1 MNYLG
6 IDKKRSTETVKQLN
20 QLLANYHVYY
30 QNLRNFHWNI
40 NGENFFDLHVQ
51 FEALYSDAR
60 LKIDEIAER
69 ILTLR
74 HRPTSNMSEYLQASK
89 IKEAGNVA
97 IDREMVGVVLENHAK
112 LISCM
117 RDVLKAAEELGDE
130 GTIDMVAG
138 FLSALEKKSWML
150 DAWHTRKIEPVPVQS
165 N

>member
-6 IDKKRSTETVKQLN
+6 IDKKKSLETVKQLN

-30 QNLRNFHWNI
+30 QNLRNFHWNVD
-40 NGENFFDLHVQ
+40 GENFFDLHVQ

-97 IDREMVGVVLENHAK
+97 TDREMVSIVLENHAK

-117 RDVLKAAEELGDE
+117 RDVLKAAGDMDDE

-150 DAWHTRKIEPVPVQS
+150 DAWNTRKIEPVSVQS

>member
-1 MNYLG
+1 M
-6 IDKKRSTETVKQLN
+6 
-20 QLLANYHVYY
+20 
-30 QNLRNFHWNI
+30 
-40 NGENFFDLHVQ
+40 
-51 FEALYSDAR
+51 
-60 LKIDEIAER
+60 DEIAER
-69 ILTLR
+69 ILTPR
-74 HRPTSNMSEYLQASK
+74 HRPTSDMSEYFKS
-89 IKEAGNVA
+89 IKNKGSGNVD

-150 DAWHTRKIEPVPVQS
+150 DAWHIRKIEPVPVQS